1 MQIYP
6 DQNFNDRVI
15 NPQAPQWEYTF
26 KVKTPPTAMPVTLE
40 EVKTFG
46 RLESMDEDSLIEM
59 FVKGATEAAE
69 EYMGRAIMQQTIV
82 MKMDFYPGFIALVP
96 AYLATSAMPI
106 PLSRP
111 PLVNITEV
119 RTLYEDNTNIEIWP
133 LTDYYWHTGDDAKFM
148 VRKSSI
154 PPINTERYRGGIEI
168 EYIAGYGNTG
178 ATIIEQRAAVPMPI
192 KLGIMLWANIM
203 YSQRTVATTEP
214 PQEVKAALDTYKIL
228 RV

>member
-15 NPQAPQWEYTF
+15 NPQALQWEYTF

-96 AYLATSAMPI
+96 AYLAASAIPI

-111 PLVNITEV
+111 PTANITEV
-119 RTLYEDNTNIEIWP
+119 RTLYEDNTNIGIWP
-133 LTDYYWHTGDDAKFM
+133 LTDYYWHTGEDAKFM

-154 PPINTERYRGGIEI
+154 PPINTERYRGGLEI
-168 EYIAGYGNTG
+168 EYIAGYGSIG
-178 ATIIEQRAAVPMPI
+178 AGV
-192 KLGIMLWANIM
+192 
-203 YSQRTVATTEP
+203 
-214 PQEVKAALDTYKIL
+214 
-228 RV
+228 

>member
-15 NPQAPQWEYTF
+15 NRQAPQWEYTF
-26 KVKTPPTAMPVTLE
+26 KVKTPPAAMPVTLD
-40 EVKTFG
+40 EVKIFG
-46 RLESMDEDSLIEM
+46 RLENMDEDSLIEM

-82 MKMDFYPGFIALVP
+82 MKMDFYPD
-96 AYLATSAMPI
+96 MPI

-148 VRKSSI
+148 VKKSSV
-154 PPINTERYRGGIEI
+154 PPVNTERYRGGIEI
-168 EYIAGYGNTG
+168 EYIAGYGNIG